1 MARKSKKELVKE
13 CQKIIDDKMTALPIT
28 MRKKAY
34 LELEK
39 WANEEL
45 SEGARE
51 IFLEALYS
59 AKSTQDTRM
68 LLSVERA
75 LGKLEVK

>member
-1 MARKSKKELVKE
+1 MAKKSKKELVKE
-13 CQKIIDDKMTALPIT
+13 CQKIVDDKIMGLPIT
-28 MRKKAY
+28 QRKKAY

-59 AKSTQDTRM
+59 AKSTQDIRM